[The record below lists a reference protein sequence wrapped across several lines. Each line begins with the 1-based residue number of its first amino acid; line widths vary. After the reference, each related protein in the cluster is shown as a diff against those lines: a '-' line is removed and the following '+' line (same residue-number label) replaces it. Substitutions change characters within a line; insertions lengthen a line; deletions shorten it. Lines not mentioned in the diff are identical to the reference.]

1 LVRIRK
7 AEKGDLPKMIDVFM
21 RAYEGLEE
29 YGEPSRG
36 AARRY
41 IKWLMRR
48 SPEGTFVV
56 EEDGRII
63 GFVCA
68 DPEWEIAESS
78 RGGAI
83 HEIVVDPGYRGRGIG
98 RMLMEHA
105 ENYLRSKGVDVV
117 ELWVGRDNPARFFY
131 EKLGYQEKGLYGKW
145 RRMIK
150 FLK

>member
-1 LVRIRK
+1 MVEIRRARK
-7 AEKGDLPKMIDVFM
+7 ADLPRMIDVFM

-48 SPEGTFVV
+48 SPEGTFVA

-68 DPEWEIAESS
+68 DPQWEVAESD

-83 HEIVVDPGYRGRGIG
+83 HEIVVDPDFRGRGVG
-98 RMLMEHA
+98 RALMEHA
-105 ENYLRSKGVDVV
+105 EEFLRSRGVTVI
-117 ELWVGRDNPARFFY
+117 ELWVGLRNPAREFY
-131 EKLGYQEKGLYGKW
+131 RKLGYRETGSYGKW